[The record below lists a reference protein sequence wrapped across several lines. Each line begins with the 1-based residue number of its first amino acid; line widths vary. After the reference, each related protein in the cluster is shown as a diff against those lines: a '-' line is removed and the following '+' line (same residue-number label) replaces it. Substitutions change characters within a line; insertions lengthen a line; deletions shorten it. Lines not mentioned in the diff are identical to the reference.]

1 MTTSE
6 KYWWIMGH
14 PKFIN
19 GDMVPPR
26 IDIEPHDVCP
36 ITNRIES
43 FKALNT
49 KTQFWVEFISPM
61 YIEQDDEWVQAH
73 DYELDCGG
81 DTYDEA
87 IDELYKN
94 VLNTYG
100 DYTQQEADDTFN
112 KVHAVISTSSIYN
125 STKTIWEERH
135 GWSSSVIDAEAKET
149 ILEDIKNIKSTIE
162 ALREFIKSCT
172 IEQQKE
178 AKMHL
183 ESEECKLWV
192 LEKSFE
198 KGIDLDL

>member
-6 KYWWIMGH
+6 KYWWILGH

-19 GDMVPPR
+19 KDMVPAR

-36 ITNRIES
+36 MTNRIED

-49 KTQFWVEFISPM
+49 KTQFWVEFLSPM

-73 DYELDCGG
+73 DYQLDCGG
-81 DTYDEA
+81 DTYEEA
-87 IDELYKN
+87 IEKLYKN

-100 DYTQQEADDTFN
+100 DYTQQEADNTLNKIDAFKSTPSIFN
-112 KVHAVISTSSIYN
+112 P
-125 STKTIWEERH
+125 TKTVWEERH
-135 GWSSSVIDAEAKET
+135 SWSSCVIDEETKEK
-149 ILEDIKNIKSTIE
+149 IIDDIKNLKNTIE
-162 ALREFIKSCT
+162 ALREFIMSCT

-178 AKMHL
+178 AKIHL

-192 LEKSFE
+192 LEKSIE

>member
-1 MTTSE
+1 
-6 KYWWIMGH
+6 MGH

-19 GDMVPPR
+19 RDMDSPR

-36 ITNRIES
+36 ITNRIEA

-61 YIEQDDEWVQAH
+61 YIEEDDEWVQAH

-100 DYTQQEADDTFN
+100 DYTQEEADETFN
-112 KVHAVISTSSIYN
+112 KIHAFLSTPSIYN
-125 STKTIWEERH
+125 PEKTVWEERH
-135 GWSSSVIDAEAKET
+135 EWSSSVIDTEAKET
-149 ILEDIKNIKSTIE
+149 FIENKKNIKSTIE
-162 ALREFIKSCT
+162 ALQLFIKSCT
-172 IEQQKE
+172 IEQLTE
-178 AKMHL
+178 AKIHL

-192 LEKSFE
+192 LEKSIK

>member
-6 KYWWIMGH
+6 KYWWILAH

-19 GDMVPPR
+19 KDMVPAR

-36 ITNRIES
+36 MTNRIED

-49 KTQFWVEFISPM
+49 KTQFWVEFLSPM

-73 DYELDCGG
+73 DYQLDCGG
-81 DTYDEA
+81 DTYEEA
-87 IDELYKN
+87 IDKLYKN

-100 DYTQQEADDTFN
+100 DYTQQEADNTFN
-112 KVHAVISTSSIYN
+112 KIHAFKSTPSIFN
-125 STKTIWEERH
+125 PTKTVWEERH
-135 GWSSSVIDAEAKET
+135 SWSSCVIDEETKEK
-149 ILEDIKNIKSTIE
+149 IIDDIKNLKNTIE
-162 ALREFIKSCT
+162 ALREFIMSCT
-172 IEQQKE
+172 IEQQKK
-178 AKMHL
+178 AKIHL

-192 LEKSFE
+192 LEKSIE